1 MFEHYF
7 PKKNYVLHQV
17 QFFSRD
23 HEQRLFS
30 RDCCHLS
37 IISYRLYNMYYVF
50 SYGLFDYCTDSR
62 PNKKAKSSNSV
73 SQRRAVYQKALSLKL
88 RLRIMVVQAIY
99 NYFYTRQYDDKKSL
113 NYAALCI
120 LAVGPSP
127 RTTQII
133 ILGMMMMVCRIV
145 HDKMLRVC
153 REQISPPLL
162 KLLGLFISNACEN

>member
-1 MFEHYF
+1 MYCT
-7 PKKNYVLHQV
+7 KSS
-17 QFFSRD
+17 FSRVTI
-23 HEQRLFS
+23 EQRLFS

-113 NYAALCI
+113 KLRCSMYTCSWSFSQNHLDYYI
-120 LAVGPSP
+120 GDDDGVQNRP
-127 RTTQII
+127 RQN
-133 ILGMMMMVCRIV
+133 V
-145 HDKMLRVC
+145 
-153 REQISPPLL
+153 
-162 KLLGLFISNACEN
+162 ACLSRANIATPA